1 MITRRMAMLGFAAL
15 MANAR
20 EALAHK
26 TGEPFVLDSKY
37 MPQIVAFPAEHPAG
51 TVVIDPQNRFLYLI
65 QGDGTAL
72 RYGVGVGK
80 AGLAWSGTAEIA
92 RKAKWPSWT
101 PTPNMIKR
109 DPKKYA
115 RYAGGVPGGPNN
127 PLGARALYLYRNGR
141 DTFYRIHGTNEP
153 WTIGK
158 AVSNG
163 CIRMLNEHVSD
174 LYERVSIGAKV
185 VVLN

>member
-101 PTPNMIKR
+101 PTP
-109 DPKKYA
+109 
-115 RYAGGVPGGPNN
+115 
-127 PLGARALYLYRNGR
+127 GR
-141 DTFYRIHGTNEP
+141 CS
-153 WTIGK
+153 
-158 AVSNG
+158 A
-163 CIRMLNEHVSD
+163 C
-174 LYERVSIGAKV
+174 
-185 VVLN
+185 